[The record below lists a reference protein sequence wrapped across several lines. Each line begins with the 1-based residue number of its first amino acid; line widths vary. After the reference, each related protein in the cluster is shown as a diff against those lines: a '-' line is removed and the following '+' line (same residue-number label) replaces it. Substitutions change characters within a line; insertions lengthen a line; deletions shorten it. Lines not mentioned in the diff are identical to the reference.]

1 MRELQEFKNIHKDM
15 DIYVLASG
23 KSVDFIDNSF
33 FDNKI
38 IIGINQVYK
47 KVFCSYLVRKEANFI
62 KKVIEENKDAIHFI
76 SRGNCGNRS
85 DDSYKKTA
93 NQLKD
98 IDTKNVVLYEHNS
111 NNHDKG
117 EVKLPKED
125 NLYVS
130 FSTITT
136 GIHLAAYMGAKN
148 IILIGHDCGSLN
160 GECNFKGY
168 HDKKTRQQSSEGHY
182 KNWLSKIQRA
192 TIDLK
197 KVLKEKYDCNVYSL
211 NPFINFSLEGNIY
224 RISFDFLR

>member
-47 KVFCSYLVRKEANFI
+47 KVSCSYLVRKEANFI

-85 DDSYKKTA
+85 EDSYKKTA
-93 NQLKD
+93 NELKG
-98 IDTKNVVLYEHNS
+98 IDTENVVVYEHNS

-130 FSTITT
+130 FS
-136 GIHLAAYMGAKN
+136 A
-148 IILIGHDCGSLN
+148 
-160 GECNFKGY
+160 
-168 HDKKTRQQSSEGHY
+168 R
-182 KNWLSKIQRA
+182 
-192 TIDLK
+192 
-197 KVLKEKYDCNVYSL
+197 
-211 NPFINFSLEGNIY
+211 
-224 RISFDFLR
+224 